1 MLMYVDDIICVG
13 MVVDIEEDIGR
24 CTKICTR
31 LLDPDTVAT
40 DWTEPESPV
49 EAIESDMS

>member
-13 MVVDIEEDIGR
+13 MVGDIVEDVGR
-24 CTKICTR
+24 CTKVCIR

-40 DWTEPESPV
+40 DSTRSGSPV
-49 EAIESDMS
+49 GAIGSDMS